1 MYLETI
7 EDIPEGKQIF
17 INYGQD
23 DPSISHSLCSTD
35 FQGLISPTVLRK
47 V

>member
-23 DPSISHSLCSTD
+23 DPSIAHSLWFTD
-35 FQGLISPTVLRK
+35 FKGLISSTVLWK

>member
-23 DPSISHSLCSTD
+23 DPSIYGS
-35 FQGLISPTVLRK
+35 
-47 V
+47 